1 MESDSIEYPETLIE
15 TIRYF
20 SDPDRCVAFMVS
32 IRWADGV
39 VCPHCGSRA
48 HYYLTTRRIWKCKGC
63 KKQFS
68 AKVGTV
74 MEESPLG
81 LDVWFTAMWLLAN
94 AKNGISSH
102 ELHRALGITQ
112 KSAWF
117 VLHRI
122 RLALSAGSFEKK
134 LVGVVE
140 ADETYIG
147 GRISNMHKD
156 KKEKMPKGRGT
167 VGKAIVMGILERG
180 TEGKLSS
187 VRAKV
192 IQDIRRETL
201 HGEVRENV
209 NEGSSIFTDSLAS
222 YQGLEAEYVHQFVD
236 HAVQYVDGIV
246 HTNGLENFWSLLK
259 RTVRGTYTHIDPDH
273 LFRYLDEQAYRFNNR
288 KDDDQGRFVQ
298 AVGSVSGKRL
308 TYKELIGKKGKKD
321 EKGAAKGEQAKE

>member
-1 MESDSIEYPETLIE
+1 MESDSIEYPETLME
-15 TIRYF
+15 VVRF
-20 SDPDRCVAFMVS
+20 FDGLDRCVEFMVAL
-32 IRWADGV
+32 RWPDGV
-39 VCPHCGSRA
+39 KCPLCGSEK
-48 HYYLTTRRIWKCKGC
+48 HLYLKPLRLWKCKGC
-63 KKQFS
+63 RRKFSVKKGSIF
-68 AKVGTV
+68 
-74 MEESPLG
+74 EDSPLG

-134 LVGVVE
+134 LVGIVE

-259 RTVRGTYTHIDPDH
+259 RTVRGTYTHIDPEH

-298 AVGSVSGKRL
+298 AVESVSGKRL
-308 TYKELIGKKGKKD
+308 TYKELTRKGKKPN
-321 EKGAAKGEQAKE
+321 EEQQKE